1 MPIQIGQKKQ
11 VPIYETTTTT
21 GPVLST
27 DTLSNYFIITQGAS
41 YGWTYNVYDGSD
53 FGEIM
58 LVPGNIGVNSS
69 TSIITLKAVR
79 DLPNNSIYYRYYTE
93 TDYDKITLSIGD
105 EVILNGVS
113 GVGGGP
119 SNPTTGS
126 LSSAPLVTDRP
137 IYKGEE
143 IVFKYVKG
151 PSQSHTYESYTQFI
165 IMCDPYITTTTE
177 ITGYEEKIFPQNIS
191 NLYLSPTKK
200 VIGGWIKNSSAAKQ
214 FYGSISEL
222 VSFTGTYT
230 RTVLDS
236 TSGSYAN
243 YSLYTLT
250 SSGNL
255 TIKASAKVWLCGG
268 GAAGEK
274 GARLSSSDTYYCGG
288 FGGSG
293 GFTKSGTLASGT
305 YSVTIG
311 ASGSYQGGTTKVGS
325 LSAAGGY
332 SDWGNEPDGGS
343 AGGAGGYVYG
353 NTTDYCLGDGV
364 GITGTPT
371 GSGTST
377 YPFGITA
384 LKAHC
389 AGGGGGGAAYRWSS
403 GSSSNAWGYQDGCSG
418 GSNGGNGGSKP
429 NTYRQDSPGGN
440 YGGGNGSAMSTG
452 SNATFYG
459 AGGGGGSNNFD
470 TKNNGGSGYQGVAYI
485 LINEN

>member
-1 MPIQIGQKKQ
+1 MAIQIGRKKQ
-11 VPIYETTTTT
+11 APIYNETTTI
-21 GPVLST
+21 VQNLSPST
-27 DTLSNYFIITQGAS
+27 IGNYFKVTQGSS
-41 YGWTYNVYDGSD
+41 YGWSISGDVG
-53 FGEIM
+53 
-58 LVPGNIGVNSS
+58 LVLRPKNIGVNSS
-69 TSIITLKAVR
+69 TAKVTLEAVR
-79 DLPNNSIYYRYYTE
+79 DLSGLTIVGNYYTE
-93 TDYDKITLSIGD
+93 QNYDKITLTVAG
-105 EVILNGVS
+105 ETILNAVS
-113 GVGGGP
+113 GVKGN

-126 LSSAPLVTDRP
+126 NTLTRFVSN
-137 IYKGEE
+137 KGLKQGDK
-143 IVFKYVKG
+143 IVFTYVKDG
-151 PSQSHTYESYTQFI
+151 STHHTYESYTNFAFYNSLNYTI
-165 IMCDPYITTTTE
+165 TTTE
-177 ITGYEEKIFPQNIS
+177 ITGYEEKILPQNIS

-214 FYGSISEL
+214 FYGSIPKL

-255 TIKASAKVWLCGG
+255 TIKANAKVWLCGG

-274 GARLSSSDTYYCGG
+274 GSRLSSSDTYYCGG

-353 NTTDYCLGDGV
+353 NTTDYYLGGGV
-364 GITGTPT
+364 GFTGAPT
-371 GSGTST
+371 GAGIST

-403 GSSSNAWGYQDGCSG
+403 SSSSNAWGYQDGCSG

-429 NTYRQDSPGGN
+429 NTYRQDSPGGD

-470 TKNNGGSGYQGVAYI
+470 TKNAGGSGYQGVAYI

>member
-1 MPIQIGQKKQ
+1 MAVQIGRKKQ
-11 VPIYETTTTT
+11 VPIYGEVTTT
-21 GPVLST
+21 GEVLSSS
-27 DTLSNYFIITQGAS
+27 TLSNYFTITQGSS
-41 YGWTYNVYDGSD
+41 YGWSYNINSNDYTGLIIFKPDNV
-53 FGEIM
+53 
-58 LVPGNIGVNSS
+58 GVNRS
-69 TSIITLKAVR
+69 TATITFRAVR
-79 DLPNNSIYYRYYTE
+79 DLPDIRIDYVYYTE
-93 TDYDKITLSIGD
+93 SNYDKITVTMGSETL
-105 EVILNGVS
+105 LNAVS
-113 GVGGGP
+113 GVAGP
-119 SNPTTGS
+119 SDPTNNNS
-126 LSSAPLVTDRP
+126 FSYKNLVIDKAISAGTT
-137 IYKGEE
+137 IT
-143 IVFKYVKG
+143 FTYVKD
-151 PSQSHTYESYTQFI
+151 PSNSHTYESYTEFI
-165 IMCDPYITTTTE
+165 IQCSPYTETTTG
-177 ITGYEEKIFPQNIS
+177 IIGYEEKILPQNIS

-200 VIGGWIKNSSAAKQ
+200 VIGGWIKDSSAAKQ
-214 FYGSISEL
+214 FYGSIPGL

-268 GAAGEK
+268 GANGEQ
-274 GARLSSSDTYYCGG
+274 GSRISSSDTYYCGG

-293 GFTKSGTLASGT
+293 GFTNSGTLASGT

-311 ASGSYQGGTTKVGS
+311 ASGSYQGGTTSVGS

-332 SDWGNEPDGGS
+332 CDYGNKPDGGS

-353 NTTDYCLGDGV
+353 NTTNYYLGGGV
-364 GITGTPT
+364 GFTGTPT
-371 GSGTST
+371 GAGIST

-389 AGGGGGGAAYRWSS
+389 AGGGGGGAAYRWTS

-429 NTYRQDSPGGN
+429 DTYRQDSPGGD

-452 SNATFYG
+452 SNAIFYG
-459 AGGGGGSNNFD
+459 AGGGGGSNNFG
-470 TKNNGGSGYQGVAYI
+470 TKKAGGSGYQGVAYI